1 MSELQ
6 LALLIIGLGVMVVVY
21 AYGWWQ
27 QYRLSRKFGKAFKS
41 NHGDALYHQNS
52 GKPSSDNIEKTDVR
66 RADATAEIAIF
77 DSPADDLIE
86 IISEVVST
94 PSLLDESCTLLDSHS
109 DFMIEL
115 QLREPATGAV
125 LAGFWARKFD
135 FGKPVQVCGLTR
147 NTQNWERVIA
157 DGKTVYVSL
166 RIALQMV
173 DRGGVISVTKLAD
186 FRDLVLGVAQLIQA
200 QPYVADL
207 SESHAHAMQLDSFCA
222 SVDQMVGINLI
233 PSGERLVLASRIAE
247 AAIMQEMSLQAD
259 GAFHR
264 FNGHGLSLFSLIN
277 QDTKPFQHHTL
288 ATSSSAGITLLL
300 DVPRVADPAVQFD
313 LMTQVAYG
321 LAQEL
326 QLNVVDD
333 HRVVLSA
340 SGLERIHAQIAS
352 VEKQMLDNHIE
363 AGSAQARRLFL

>member
-1 MSELQ
+1 
-6 LALLIIGLGVMVVVY
+6 
-21 AYGWWQ
+21 
-27 QYRLSRKFGKAFKS
+27 
-41 NHGDALYHQNS
+41 
-52 GKPSSDNIEKTDVR
+52 
-66 RADATAEIAIF
+66 
-77 DSPADDLIE
+77 
-86 IISEVVST
+86 
-94 PSLLDESCTLLDSHS
+94 
-109 DFMIEL
+109 
-115 QLREPATGAV
+115 
-125 LAGFWARKFD
+125 
-135 FGKPVQVCGLTR
+135 
-147 NTQNWERVIA
+147 
-157 DGKTVYVSL
+157 
-166 RIALQMV
+166 
-173 DRGGVISVTKLAD
+173 
-186 FRDLVLGVAQLIQA
+186 
-200 QPYVADL
+200 
-207 SESHAHAMQLDSFCA
+207 
-222 SVDQMVGINLI
+222 
-233 PSGERLVLASRIAE
+233 LASRIAE